1 MASPKQKPG
10 PKPKPARDL
19 RTCAKLIRFSGDELV
34 ALEARAESAGLPVAV
49 FVRLSALGH

>member
-1 MASPKQKPG
+1 MATPKQKPG

-19 RTCAKLIRFSGDELV
+19 RTCAKLIRFSADELE

-49 FVRLSALGH
+49 FVRLSALGQ